1 MTRLVITPKF
11 KRVYRKFT
19 KGDLATRKRIDDAI
33 EQMQIDPFAPPTG
46 IAQTAQCPVR
56 ARG

>member
-33 EQMQIDPFAPPTG
+33 EQMQIDPFAPNWDRTNC
-46 IAQTAQCPVR
+46 AVSCP
-56 ARG
+56 G